1 MKQIDDKELDLLI
14 NKAITRE
21 RQVQQMNA
29 RIMQAVRRHERRR
42 TARMW
47 LRVVA
52 FALFVPISALAFAG
66 CAHLVA
72 HLVAHLLGGLFG
84 LVIAATI
91 IITGIITEISLVA
104 DFSPDKV

>member
-29 RIMQAVRRHERRR
+29 RIMQAVRRHERRH

-66 CAHLVA
+66 CAQLV
-72 HLVAHLLGGLFG
+72 VHLLGEVFG
-84 LVIAATI
+84 MVVAAPI
-91 IITGIITEISLVA
+91 IITGILTEISLVA
-104 DFSPDKV
+104 DFSPEKV

>member
-29 RIMQAVRRHERRR
+29 RIMQAVRRNERRR

-47 LRVVA
+47 LRVVG
-52 FALFVPISALAFAG
+52 FALFVPISLLAFAG
-66 CAHLVA
+66 CAHLVIT
-72 HLVAHLLGGLFG
+72 LLGGPLG
-84 LVIAATI
+84 VVAATVVA
-91 IITGIITEISLVA
+91 ITGIITEISLVA

>member
-29 RIMQAVRRHERRR
+29 RIVQAVRQHERRR
-42 TARMW
+42 TVRMW

-52 FALFVPISALAFAG
+52 FALFVPISALAFVG
-66 CAHLVA
+66 CA

-84 LVIAATI
+84 LVVAAPI

>member
-21 RQVQQMNA
+21 RQMQQMNA
-29 RIMQAVRRHERRR
+29 RIVQAVRRHERRR

-66 CAHLVA
+66 CAHLVIT
-72 HLVAHLLGGLFG
+72 LLGGPLG
-84 LVIAATI
+84 VVAATVVA
-91 IITGIITEISLVA
+91 ITGIITEVQLVA
-104 DFSPDKV
+104 DFSTDKV

>member
-29 RIMQAVRRHERRR
+29 RIVQAVRRNERRR

-47 LRVVA
+47 LRMVG
-52 FALFVPISALAFAG
+52 FALFVPISLLAFAG
-66 CAHLVA
+66 CAHLVIT
-72 HLVAHLLGGLFG
+72 LLGGPLG
-84 LVIAATI
+84 VVAATVIA
-91 IITGIITEISLVA
+91 ITGIVTEVQLVA
-104 DFSPDKV
+104 GFSADKV

>member
-21 RQVQQMNA
+21 RQVQQMNT

-52 FALFVPISALAFAG
+52 FALFIPISALAFVG
-66 CAHLVA
+66 CAQLV
-72 HLVAHLLGGLFG
+72 VHLLGEVFG
-84 LVIAATI
+84 MVVAAPI
-91 IITGIITEISLVA
+91 IITGILTEISLVA
-104 DFSPDKV
+104 DFSPEKV

>member
-29 RIMQAVRRHERRR
+29 RIMQAIRRNERRR

-47 LRVVA
+47 LRMVG
-52 FALFVPISALAFAG
+52 FALFVPISLLAFAG
-66 CAHLVA
+66 CAHLVIT
-72 HLVAHLLGGLFG
+72 LLGGPLG
-84 LVIAATI
+84 VVAATVVA
-91 IITGIITEISLVA
+91 ITGIVTEVQLVA
-104 DFSPDKV
+104 GFSADKV

>member
-29 RIMQAVRRHERRR
+29 RIVQAVRRHERRR

-52 FALFVPISALAFAG
+52 FALFVPISLLAFVG
-66 CAHLVA
+66 CVHLVIT
-72 HLVAHLLGGLFG
+72 LLGGPLG
-84 LVIAATI
+84 VVAATVVA
-91 IITGIITEISLVA
+91 ITGIITEVQLVA
-104 DFSPDKV
+104 GFSTDKV

>member
-29 RIMQAVRRHERRR
+29 RIMQAVRRNERRR

-52 FALFVPISALAFAG
+52 FALFVPISALAFVG
-66 CAHLVA
+66 CAQLV
-72 HLVAHLLGGLFG
+72 VHLLGEVFG
-84 LVIAATI
+84 MVVAAPI
-91 IITGIITEISLVA
+91 IITGILTEISLVA
-104 DFSPDKV
+104 DFSPEKV

>member
-29 RIMQAVRRHERRR
+29 RIVQAVRRHERRR

-47 LRVVA
+47 LRVVG
-52 FALFVPISALAFAG
+52 FALFVPISLLAFAG
-66 CAHLVA
+66 CAHLVIT
-72 HLVAHLLGGLFG
+72 LLGGPLG
-84 LVIAATI
+84 VVAATVVA
-91 IITGIITEISLVA
+91 ITGIVTEVQLVA
-104 DFSPDKV
+104 GFSADKV

>member
-29 RIMQAVRRHERRR
+29 RIVQAIRRHERRQV
-42 TARMW
+42 ARMW

-52 FALFVPISALAFAG
+52 FALFVPISLLAFAG
-66 CAHLVA
+66 CAHLVIT
-72 HLVAHLLGGLFG
+72 LLGGPLG
-84 LVIAATI
+84 VVAAI
-91 IITGIITEISLVA
+91 VVAITGIITEVQLVA
-104 DFSPDKV
+104 DFSTDKV